1 MRGWILLVAA
11 QGVAVLFTNVARAQE
26 AAGTTEPAA
35 VEPAAGT
42 VAPVA
47 AVQPAA
53 VEEPPKSN
61 GTGLIIGGWVTF
73 GVLYAPALIAGI
85 ALALDYGPNAVL
97 AIPAF
102 GPIIVGALA
111 ITAGNLSGGAG
122 VGEISGT
129 MKAIG
134 ATFIIWGVL
143 QMGAI
148 AMLVTGHVL
157 RSRWKASMAELK
169 IHDRQI
175 GFSLTP
181 IATRESMG
189 LGVTGTF

>member
-1 MRGWILLVAA
+1 VGA
-11 QGVAVLFTNVARAQE
+11 AVLFTDVARAQE
-26 AAGTTEPAA
+26 ATGTETAEPA
-35 VEPAAGT
+35 PANTDAT

-47 AVQPAA
+47 AVQPANT
-53 VEEPPKSN
+53 VEEPPRSN

-85 ALALDYGPNAVL
+85 ALALDYGPNAIL
-97 AIPAF
+97 AIPAL

-111 ITAGNLSGGAG
+111 ISAGNLSGGTAASE
-122 VGEISGT
+122 VSGT

-148 AMLVTGHVL
+148 AMLTIGHVQ
-157 RSRWKASMAELK
+157 RARWKKSMGAFRIPNTK
-169 IHDRQI
+169 IAFQI
-175 GFSLTP
+175 SP

-189 LGVTGTF
+189 LGLTGTF